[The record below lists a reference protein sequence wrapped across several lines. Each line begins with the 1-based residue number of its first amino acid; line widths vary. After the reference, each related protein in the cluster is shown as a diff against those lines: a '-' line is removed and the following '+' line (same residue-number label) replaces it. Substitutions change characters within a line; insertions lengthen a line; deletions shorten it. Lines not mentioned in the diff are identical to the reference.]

1 MGTRFTSHRNPDTGK
16 YDVLK
21 VVDGEDGSPNTG
33 ETTVIGS
40 FETSPEAN
48 AKVEEM
54 LKEQTTDAEEI
65 YSGARTVQQS
75 SMEATRKA
83 DVKRAEQRK
92 SEGTTHSTTRKVGE

>member
-33 ETTVIGS
+33 ETTVIDS
-40 FETSPEAN
+40 FDTSPEAN

-54 LKEQTTDAEEI
+54 LKDQTTDAEEL
-65 YSGARTVQQS
+65 RRQS
-75 SMEATRKA
+75 REVGESSLEASRKSEVA
-83 DVKRAEQRK
+83 QRK
-92 SEGTTHSTTRKVGE
+92 SQQASQAQTKKASE